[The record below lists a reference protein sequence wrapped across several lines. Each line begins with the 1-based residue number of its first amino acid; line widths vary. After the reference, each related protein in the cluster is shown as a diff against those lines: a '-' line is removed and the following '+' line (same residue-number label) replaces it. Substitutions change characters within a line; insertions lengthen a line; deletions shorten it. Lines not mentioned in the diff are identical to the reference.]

1 MMADDEASVDPSL
14 DDADPSEGSDDVE
27 GVDDMVVAMLMMRAR
42 ARQRASDLAIS
53 STFHN
58 SVARAPRSTRT
69 HASTYTLALA
79 HVSHSTNTTT
89 KQLDL
94 NFHVYQL
101 L

>member
-1 MMADDEASVDPSL
+1 MADDEASVDPSL
-14 DDADPSEGSDDVE
+14 DDADPGEGSDDDDE